1 MTGGVLVGL
10 ILAAVS
16 TTLTNLAYSAE
27 HDAAAELPCLS
38 LRRPLHSA
46 ALLAHDRSWLRG
58 FATESGGFALYAAAL
73 ALASLTVVQSIEAGG
88 IGALAIISS
97 RRSARPLGA
106 RRRGGVLL
114 STIGLAALAASLVR
128 RPGGG
133 GPGSTAGI
141 LVWLAIT
148 AVAALAVLG
157 AGRRRPRSGIAQG
170 LAGGLMF
177 SIGDISTKLATEG
190 GTRAAFVLTLIAGY
204 LLGTSLIQIGYQRDN
219 ALTVA
224 GLATLATNA
233 IPILFGT
240 IVLHEPVPPGVGGG
254 LRVLAYVA
262 VVAGAIMLA
271 HPDAP
276 AAASA
281 RVASDRLASPGS

>member
-1 MTGGVLVGL
+1 MSLGVLIGL
-10 ILAAVS
+10 VLAAVS
-16 TTLTNLAYSAE
+16 TTLTNLAYAAE

-46 ALLAHDRSWLRG
+46 ALLIHDRSWLRG

-88 IGALAIISS
+88 IGVLAFISS
-97 RRSARPLGA
+97 RRSGRRLGP

-114 STIGLAALAASLVR
+114 STVGLVALAVSLERRPAGGGHGSAGGILLWLAVTALAAGV
-128 RPGGG
+128 
-133 GPGSTAGI
+133 
-141 LVWLAIT
+141 
-148 AVAALAVLG
+148 VLG
-157 AGRRRPRSGIAQG
+157 TGRGRPRSGIAQG
-170 LAGGLMF
+170 LAGGLLF
-177 SIGDISTKLATEG
+177 SIGDISTKLATQG
-190 GTRAAFVLTLIAGY
+190 GIRVVFVVTLIAGY

-233 IPILFGT
+233 VPILFGT
-240 IVLHEPVPPGVGGG
+240 IVLHEPVPPGLWGG
-254 LRVLAYVA
+254 LRVLAYLA

-276 AAASA
+276 AGATA
-281 RVASDRLASPGS
+281 RVAADRVGSPGS